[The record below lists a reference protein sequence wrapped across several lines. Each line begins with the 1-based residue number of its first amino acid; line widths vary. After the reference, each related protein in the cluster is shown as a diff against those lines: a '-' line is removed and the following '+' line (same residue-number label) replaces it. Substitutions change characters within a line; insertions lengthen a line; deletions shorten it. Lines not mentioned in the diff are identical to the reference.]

1 MFNPDF
7 RQANLEGET
16 ALHVA
21 DDVEVVDYL
30 LIIGLNVEA
39 RDEDGYTPF
48 LIACRDGRLPVVQRL
63 IQSKCNKAAT
73 TNDGSTALH
82 LICSQYVVRNDHLSV
97 VKLLTSLRVDVSAKN
112 NAGKTAIQVGEESLQ
127 SDQGSHKE
135 TRSAILSHLKEF
147 IEESAVAA
155 VNPSPDVVESA
166 NIDVQLP
173 SAIDRLGPSV
183 KSDYENALK
192 KGELPILRGNIDMFG
207 EEDAGKSS
215 LGDSY
220 LDEPFID
227 KRESTRGAHVK
238 VMRIGGGSN
247 TNWKELKPEDKEQI
261 IDQVLVRGY
270 HEYVEKRH
278 REGAA
283 DSSEEVTQDDEG
295 DSVIEQTSQ
304 PAEQHLA
311 SSSNTV
317 ALATEIQTTGREGS
331 ITVLKKSLH
340 NFLFSTELTE
350 VQAAFADLLRRDKAE
365 LAKSKMMMLITL
377 CDRGGQ
383 ERFLMTHAALMADS
397 SDYSATAYMIV
408 MDGTKSLADPIP
420 QCLFR
425 SKQGSEQLVMERF
438 GPKTRRELLAY
449 HMNCIKMAHP
459 SVSDGPF
466 LGQDY
471 VKRAPVTFAVSTRE
485 DETKNMNPKFLEEQ
499 EEILQDVVQ
508 KNKFGEHMVLA
519 EKNPNK
525 LTFRVDNTRSGT
537 KNPDPVVMKV
547 KEIFVAMVR
556 SLWSQRQAI
565 PLPWAV
571 LDKLLGR
578 VSQLA
583 GNEGKILDIDEVCEL
598 ARKFCDI
605 VTVGECRSALKYLS
619 SLSTIAFYSNVSEL
633 ERKVFTDL
641 QWLVNVLTVFV
652 TIFDKKNIPPYLWE
666 DIIKVE
672 NEGLMSWHLAQ
683 YLLEN
688 EGVNESQFV
697 AILQVMHLF
706 DIICPMNTSPEMPK
720 SVLAVGQSFFIP
732 CLLAQIYERQM
743 VWQQNVGSTR
753 FPPSLIFRP
762 EGFDATPE
770 PIYFRLVSRCASEYA
785 HPRPMLKR
793 RYAVFH
799 VNDDLELDLE
809 LVYHKL
815 RYIIAT
821 VYFPNDEICM
831 NELIQQCSITRQF
844 LIRQLNEVKKRGLDG
859 IKFTVCVKPPPTEA
873 EVADLIDDDCL
884 VCIDEYPQ
892 QRSLINR
899 KNERVPRKQF
909 PTLDLWFNDAEK
921 VSDGAIGR
929 DARQEDELQTRYSLD
944 FDTVRDAVVKHGCNQ
959 WYEIGLKLGLN
970 GNEIKGETHV
980 IPTSTGKMLAV
991 IEAKWMKDGKVKTAQ
1006 DLLRACYCIPTP
1018 IGKQVKDE
1026 LKKERKR

>member
-1 MFNPDF
+1 MCVCYGCCAFTIVISCCHHF
-7 RQANLEGET
+7 
-16 ALHVA
+16 
-21 DDVEVVDYL
+21 
-30 LIIGLNVEA
+30 
-39 RDEDGYTPF
+39 F
-48 LIACRDGRLPVVQRL
+48 
-63 IQSKCNKAAT
+63 
-73 TNDGSTALH
+73 
-82 LICSQYVVRNDHLSV
+82 
-97 VKLLTSLRVDVSAKN
+97 
-112 NAGKTAIQVGEESLQ
+112 VG
-127 SDQGSHKE
+127 
-135 TRSAILSHLKEF
+135 
-147 IEESAVAA
+147 
-155 VNPSPDVVESA
+155 
-166 NIDVQLP
+166 
-173 SAIDRLGPSV
+173 AIDRLGSSV

-247 TNWKELKPEDKEQI
+247 TDWKELKPEDKEQI

-270 HEYVEKRH
+270 HEYVEKR

-283 DSSEEVTQDDEG
+283 DSREEVTQDDEG

-304 PAEQHLA
+304 PAEQHAA

-317 ALATEIQTTGREGS
+317 ALATERQTTGREGS
-331 ITVLKKSLH
+331 ITVLKKLLH
-340 NFLFSTELTE
+340 DFLFSTELTE

-365 LAKSKMMMLITL
+365 LEKSKMMMLITL

-425 SKQGSEQLVMERF
+425 PEQGSEQLVMERF

-459 SVSDGPF
+459 SVSAGPF
-466 LGQDY
+466 LGQEY

-485 DETKNMNPKFLEEQ
+485 DETKNMDPKFLEEQ

-508 KNKFGEHMVLA
+508 RNEFGDHMVLA

-605 VTVGECRSALKYLS
+605 LTVGECRSALKYLS

-641 QWLVNVLTVFV
+641 QWLVNVLTIFV
-652 TIFDKKNIPPYLWE
+652 TILEKSNLPPHLWKDLKKLKE
-666 DIIKVE
+666 
-672 NEGLMSWHLAQ
+672 EGMMSWSLAHE
-683 YLLEN
+683 LLVQK
-688 EGVNESQFV
+688 GVKESQFES
-697 AILQVMHLF
+697 ILQVLHLF
-706 DIICPMNTSPEMPK
+706 DIICPMITSPEMLK
-720 SVLAVGQSFFIP
+720 AVLKVGQSFFVP
-732 CLLAQIYERQM
+732 CLLEQRYDNKLA
-743 VWQQNVGSTR
+743 WQQMTIST
-753 FPPSLIFRP
+753 FCPPSLIFRP

-785 HPRPMLKR
+785 HRPMLKR
-793 RYAVFH
+793 GCAVFH

-821 VYFPNDEICM
+821 VYFPDDKICM
-831 NELIQQCSITRQF
+831 NDLKQQCSITRQF

-859 IKFTVCVKPPPTEA
+859 IKFTVCIKPLSTEV

-909 PTLDLWFNDAEK
+909 RTLDLWFNDSGK
-921 VSDGAIGR
+921 VSGKCDYFVIVDGYYIA
-929 DARQEDELQTRYSLD
+929 DVMLQMVQLDVMQDNKTSHRQVSS
-944 FDTVRDAVVKHGCNQ
+944 FAVVFCCVRSRLCHC
-959 WYEIGLKLGLN
+959 
-970 GNEIKGETHV
+970 
-980 IPTSTGKMLAV
+980 LA
-991 IEAKWMKDGKVKTAQ
+991 
-1006 DLLRACYCIPTP
+1006 
-1018 IGKQVKDE
+1018 
-1026 LKKERKR
+1026 KK

>member
-1 MFNPDF
+1 MFVCYGCCAFTIVINCCHHF
-7 RQANLEGET
+7 
-16 ALHVA
+16 
-21 DDVEVVDYL
+21 
-30 LIIGLNVEA
+30 
-39 RDEDGYTPF
+39 F
-48 LIACRDGRLPVVQRL
+48 
-63 IQSKCNKAAT
+63 
-73 TNDGSTALH
+73 
-82 LICSQYVVRNDHLSV
+82 
-97 VKLLTSLRVDVSAKN
+97 
-112 NAGKTAIQVGEESLQ
+112 VG
-127 SDQGSHKE
+127 
-135 TRSAILSHLKEF
+135 
-147 IEESAVAA
+147 
-155 VNPSPDVVESA
+155 
-166 NIDVQLP
+166 
-173 SAIDRLGPSV
+173 AIDRLGPSV

-192 KGELPILRGNIDMFG
+192 KGELPMLRGNIDMFG

-247 TNWKELKPEDKEQI
+247 TDWKELKPEDKEQI

-270 HEYVEKRH
+270 HEYVEKR

-283 DSSEEVTQDDEG
+283 DSREEVTQDDEG

-304 PAEQHLA
+304 PAEQHPA

-317 ALATEIQTTGREGS
+317 ALATERQTTGREGS

-340 NFLFSTELTE
+340 DFLFSTELTE
-350 VQAAFADLLRRDKAE
+350 VQSAFADLLHRDKAE
-365 LAKSKMMMLITL
+365 LEKSKMMMLITL

-425 SKQGSEQLVMERF
+425 PKQGSEQLAMERF

-485 DETKNMNPKFLEEQ
+485 DETKNMDPKFLEEQ

-508 KNKFGEHMVLA
+508 KNKFGDHMVLA

-666 DIIKVE
+666 DINKVE

-688 EGVNESQFV
+688 EGVNENQFV

-706 DIICPMNTSPEMPK
+706 DIICPMNMSPEMPK

-821 VYFPNDEICM
+821 VYFPDDEICM
-831 NELIQQCSITRQF
+831 NELKQQCSITRQF

-921 VSDGAIGR
+921 VSGKCDYFVIIDCYYIA
-929 DARQEDELQTRYSLD
+929 DVMLQMVQLDVMQDNKMSHRQVSSFVVLD
-944 FDTVRDAVVKHGCNQ
+944 LVC
-959 WYEIGLKLGLN
+959 
-970 GNEIKGETHV
+970 V
-980 IPTSTGKMLAV
+980 IVT
-991 IEAKWMKDGKVKTAQ
+991 
-1006 DLLRACYCIPTP
+1006 
-1018 IGKQVKDE
+1018 
-1026 LKKERKR
+1026 

>member
-1 MFNPDF
+1 MCVCYGCCAF
-7 RQANLEGET
+7 T
-16 ALHVA
+16 IV
-21 DDVEVVDYL
+21 
-30 LIIGLNVEA
+30 
-39 RDEDGYTPF
+39 
-48 LIACRDGRLPVVQRL
+48 
-63 IQSKCNKAAT
+63 
-73 TNDGSTALH
+73 
-82 LICSQYVVRNDHLSV
+82 
-97 VKLLTSLRVDVSAKN
+97 N
-112 NAGKTAIQVGEESLQ
+112 NCCHHFFVG
-127 SDQGSHKE
+127 
-135 TRSAILSHLKEF
+135 
-147 IEESAVAA
+147 
-155 VNPSPDVVESA
+155 
-166 NIDVQLP
+166 
-173 SAIDRLGPSV
+173 AIDRLGPSV

-270 HEYVEKRH
+270 HEYVEKR

-283 DSSEEVTQDDEG
+283 DSREEVTHDDEG

-304 PAEQHLA
+304 PAEQHA
-311 SSSNTV
+311 SSSSNTV
-317 ALATEIQTTGREGS
+317 ALTTERQTTGREGS

-340 NFLFSTELTE
+340 DFLFSTELTE

-365 LAKSKMMMLITL
+365 LEKSKMMMLITL

-425 SKQGSEQLVMERF
+425 PEQGSEQLVMERF

-459 SVSDGPF
+459 SMSEGPF

-485 DETKNMNPKFLEEQ
+485 DKTKNMDPKFLEEQ

-525 LTFRVDNTRSGT
+525 LTFRVDNRRSGT

-619 SLSTIAFYSNVSEL
+619 SLSTIAFYSNVSQL

-652 TIFDKKNIPPYLWE
+652 TIFDKKYIPSYLWE
-666 DIIKVE
+666 DINKVE
-672 NEGLMSWHLAQ
+672 NKGLMSWRLAQ

-688 EGVNESQFV
+688 EGVNENQFV
-697 AILQVMHLF
+697 AILQLMHLF

-785 HPRPMLKR
+785 HPHPMLKR

-821 VYFPNDEICM
+821 VYFPDDEICM
-831 NELIQQCSITRQF
+831 NELKQQCSITRCF

-859 IKFTVCVKPPPTEA
+859 IKFTVCVKPPPTKA

-892 QRSLINR
+892 QKSLINR
-899 KNERVPRKQF
+899 KNERVPRRQF
-909 PTLDLWFNDAEK
+909 PTLNLWFNDAEK
-921 VSDGAIGR
+921 VSGECDYFVIIDCYYIA
-929 DARQEDELQTRYSLD
+929 DVMLQMLQLNVMQDNKTSHRQVSSLL
-944 FDTVRDAVVKHGCNQ
+944 C
-959 WYEIGLKLGLN
+959 EI
-970 GNEIKGETHV
+970 
-980 IPTSTGKMLAV
+980 
-991 IEAKWMKDGKVKTAQ
+991 
-1006 DLLRACYCIPTP
+1006 
-1018 IGKQVKDE
+1018 
-1026 LKKERKR
+1026 

>member
-1 MFNPDF
+1 MCVCYGCCAFTIVISCCHHF
-7 RQANLEGET
+7 FVG
-16 ALHVA
+16 AL
-21 DDVEVVDYL
+21 
-30 LIIGLNVEA
+30 
-39 RDEDGYTPF
+39 
-48 LIACRDGRLPVVQRL
+48 
-63 IQSKCNKAAT
+63 
-73 TNDGSTALH
+73 
-82 LICSQYVVRNDHLSV
+82 
-97 VKLLTSLRVDVSAKN
+97 
-112 NAGKTAIQVGEESLQ
+112 
-127 SDQGSHKE
+127 
-135 TRSAILSHLKEF
+135 
-147 IEESAVAA
+147 
-155 VNPSPDVVESA
+155 
-166 NIDVQLP
+166 
-173 SAIDRLGPSV
+173 DRLGPSV
-183 KSDYENALK
+183 KSDYKNALK
-192 KGELPILRGNIDMFG
+192 KGELRILRGNIDMFG

-247 TNWKELKPEDKEQI
+247 TDWKELKPEDKEQI

-270 HEYVEKRH
+270 HEYVEKH

-283 DSSEEVTQDDEG
+283 DSREEVTQDDEG

-304 PAEQHLA
+304 PAEQHPA

-317 ALATEIQTTGREGS
+317 ALATERQTTGREGSIEQTSQPAEQHPASSSNTVALATERQTTGREGS

-340 NFLFSTELTE
+340 DFLFSTELTE
-350 VQAAFADLLRRDKAE
+350 VQVAFADLLRRDKAE
-365 LAKSKMMMLITL
+365 LEQSKMMMLITL

-425 SKQGSEQLVMERF
+425 PKQGSEQLVMERF

-459 SVSDGPF
+459 SVSEGPF

-485 DETKNMNPKFLEEQ
+485 DETKNMDPKFLEEQ

-508 KNKFGEHMVLA
+508 KNKFGDHMMLA

-605 VTVGECRSALKYLS
+605 LTVGECRSALKYLS

-652 TIFDKKNIPPYLWE
+652 TVFDKKNIPPYLWE
-666 DIIKVE
+666 DIYKVE

-688 EGVNESQFV
+688 EGVNENQFV

-743 VWQQNVGSTR
+743 VWQQNDSSTR

-785 HPRPMLKR
+785 HRPMLKR

-821 VYFPNDEICM
+821 VYSPDDEIST
-831 NELIQQCSITRQF
+831 NELKQQCSITRQF

-859 IKFTVCVKPPPTEA
+859 IKFTVCVNPPPAEA

-884 VCIDEYPQ
+884 VCIDDYPQ
-892 QRSLINR
+892 KKSLINR
-899 KNERVPRKQF
+899 KNERVSRRQF
-909 PTLDLWFNDAEK
+909 PTLDLWFNDAGK
-921 VSDGAIGR
+921 VS
-929 DARQEDELQTRYSLD
+929 
-944 FDTVRDAVVKHGCNQ
+944 
-959 WYEIGLKLGLN
+959 
-970 GNEIKGETHV
+970 
-980 IPTSTGKMLAV
+980 GKCH
-991 IEAKWMKDGKVKTAQ
+991 DC
-1006 DLLRACYCIPTP
+1006 DH
-1018 IGKQVKDE
+1018 
-1026 LKKERKR
+1026 

>member
-1 MFNPDF
+1 MCVCYGCCAF
-7 RQANLEGET
+7 T
-16 ALHVA
+16 IV
-21 DDVEVVDYL
+21 
-30 LIIGLNVEA
+30 
-39 RDEDGYTPF
+39 
-48 LIACRDGRLPVVQRL
+48 
-63 IQSKCNKAAT
+63 
-73 TNDGSTALH
+73 
-82 LICSQYVVRNDHLSV
+82 
-97 VKLLTSLRVDVSAKN
+97 N
-112 NAGKTAIQVGEESLQ
+112 NCCHHFFVG
-127 SDQGSHKE
+127 
-135 TRSAILSHLKEF
+135 
-147 IEESAVAA
+147 
-155 VNPSPDVVESA
+155 
-166 NIDVQLP
+166 
-173 SAIDRLGPSV
+173 AIDRLGPSV

-270 HEYVEKRH
+270 HEYVEKR

-283 DSSEEVTQDDEG
+283 DSREEVTQDDEG

-304 PAEQHLA
+304 PAEQHPS

-317 ALATEIQTTGREGS
+317 ALTTERQTTRREGS

-340 NFLFSTELTE
+340 DFLFSTELTE

-365 LAKSKMMMLITL
+365 LEKSKMMMLITL

-425 SKQGSEQLVMERF
+425 PKQGSEQLVMERF

-459 SVSDGPF
+459 SVSEGPF

-485 DETKNMNPKFLEEQ
+485 DETKNMDPKFLEEQ

-652 TIFDKKNIPPYLWE
+652 NIFDKKYIPSYLWN
-666 DIIKVE
+666 DIEKVE
-672 NEGLMSWHLAQ
+672 KEGLMSWRLAQ

-688 EGVNESQFV
+688 EGVNENQFV

-770 PIYFRLVSRCASEYA
+770 VIYFRLVSRCASEYA
-785 HPRPMLKR
+785 HCPMLKR

-821 VYFPNDEICM
+821 VDFPDDEICM
-831 NELIQQCSITRQF
+831 NELKQQCSITRCF

-921 VSDGAIGR
+921 VSDFAIGR
-929 DARQEDELQTRYSLD
+929 DARQQDEPQTNVGKGDDEQQDIKEPLKKKKKLMVKEVSGYSLD
-944 FDTVRDAVVKHGCNQ
+944 FDTVRDAVVKYGCNQ
-959 WYEIGLKLGLN
+959 WYEIGLKLGLKGDN
-970 GNEIKGETHV
+970 IKGETHE
-980 IPTSTGKMLAV
+980 IPFPTGKLLAV
-991 IEAKWMKDGKVKTAQ
+991 IEAKRRQDGKVKTAE
-1006 DLLRACYCIPTP
+1006 DLLRACYCIPIP
-1018 IGKQVKDE
+1018 IDKEVEDE

>member
-1 MFNPDF
+1 MCVCYGCCAFTIVINCCHHF
-7 RQANLEGET
+7 F
-16 ALHVA
+16 
-21 DDVEVVDYL
+21 
-30 LIIGLNVEA
+30 IG
-39 RDEDGYTPF
+39 
-48 LIACRDGRLPVVQRL
+48 
-63 IQSKCNKAAT
+63 
-73 TNDGSTALH
+73 
-82 LICSQYVVRNDHLSV
+82 
-97 VKLLTSLRVDVSAKN
+97 
-112 NAGKTAIQVGEESLQ
+112 
-127 SDQGSHKE
+127 
-135 TRSAILSHLKEF
+135 
-147 IEESAVAA
+147 
-155 VNPSPDVVESA
+155 
-166 NIDVQLP
+166 
-173 SAIDRLGPSV
+173 AIDRLGPSV

-247 TNWKELKPEDKEQI
+247 TDWKELKPEDKEQI
-261 IDQVLVRGY
+261 LDQVLVRGF
-270 HEYVEKRH
+270 HEYVEKH
-278 REGAA
+278 HQEGAA
-283 DSSEEVTQDDEG
+283 DTREEVTQDDEG

-304 PAEQHLA
+304 PAEQQPA

-317 ALATEIQTTGREGS
+317 ALTTERKTTGREGS

-340 NFLFSTELTE
+340 DFLFSTELTE
-350 VQAAFADLLRRDKAE
+350 VQAAFADLLRHDKAE
-365 LAKSKMMMLITL
+365 LEKSKMMMLITL

-425 SKQGSEQLVMERF
+425 PEQGSKQLVMERF

-485 DETKNMNPKFLEEQ
+485 DETKNMDPKFLEEQ

-508 KNKFGEHMVLA
+508 RNEFGDHMVLA

-571 LDKLLGR
+571 LDKLLSR

-641 QWLVNVLTVFV
+641 QWLVNVLTIFV
-652 TIFDKKNIPPYLWE
+652 TILEKSNLPPDLWKDLKKLKE
-666 DIIKVE
+666 
-672 NEGLMSWHLAQ
+672 EGMMSWPLAH
-683 YLLEN
+683 YLLVQK
-688 EGVNESQFV
+688 GVNESQFES
-697 AILQVMHLF
+697 ILQVLHLF
-706 DIICPMNTSPEMPK
+706 DIICPMITSPEMLK
-720 SVLAVGQSFFIP
+720 SVLKVGQAFFVP
-732 CLLAQIYERQM
+732 CLLEQRYDNKLA
-743 VWQQNVGSTR
+743 WQQMTIST
-753 FPPSLIFRP
+753 FCPPSLIFRP

-785 HPRPMLKR
+785 HRPMLKR
-793 RYAVFH
+793 GCAIFH
-799 VNDDLELDLE
+799 ANDDLELDLE
-809 LVYHKL
+809 LVYHRL

-821 VYFPNDEICM
+821 VYFPDDKISM
-831 NELIQQCSITRQF
+831 NKLKQQCSITRQF
-844 LIRQLNEVKKRGLDG
+844 LICQLNEVKKRGLDG

-899 KNERVPRKQF
+899 KNERVPRRQF
-909 PTLDLWFNDAEK
+909 PTLDLWFNDVGK
-921 VSDGAIGR
+921 VSGKCGYFVIIDCYYIA
-929 DARQEDELQTRYSLD
+929 DVMLQMLQLNVMQDNKTSHRQVSSLL
-944 FDTVRDAVVKHGCNQ
+944 C
-959 WYEIGLKLGLN
+959 EI
-970 GNEIKGETHV
+970 
-980 IPTSTGKMLAV
+980 
-991 IEAKWMKDGKVKTAQ
+991 
-1006 DLLRACYCIPTP
+1006 
-1018 IGKQVKDE
+1018 
-1026 LKKERKR
+1026 